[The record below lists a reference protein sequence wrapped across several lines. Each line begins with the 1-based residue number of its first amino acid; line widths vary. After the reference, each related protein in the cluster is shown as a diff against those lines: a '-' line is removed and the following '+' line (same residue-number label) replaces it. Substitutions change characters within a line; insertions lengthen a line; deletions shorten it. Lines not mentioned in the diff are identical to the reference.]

1 MRRREFL
8 MFAGGSLWASRS
20 LLADYSVVSQDPL
33 IAEYNLES
41 LQGRDTPLAEFYVR
55 NHFHLPQAG
64 GPQQLRIEGEVEK
77 VQTLTPAD
85 LARLPRRQLAAVLE
99 CSGNGVGPY
108 QLAGNAVWEG
118 WALDT
123 ALALARPTKS
133 AAYLH
138 LYGQDGFVRCIP
150 IARARQDALLVTR
163 MNHQPLPAEHGSPW
177 RAFFPGWYGM
187 DSVKWLNRIVVSRSP
202 IQPVPDDY
210 RAVIKGPGGNVRRE
224 PLPSIRVKS
233 AFIYP
238 AVGAVLRRGSVEA
251 RGVTWSNGAPIV
263 AVEVSADGGKTWKLA
278 QMDAQGGKYEWRLW
292 RVRLDLAQ
300 TGLVQLACKAIEA
313 GGKEQ
318 PAQRDPRRADG
329 YANNT
334 IERIRVMVI

>member
-1 MRRREFL
+1 ML
-8 MFAGGSLWASRS
+8 AGGSLWAPRS

-41 LQGRDTPLAEFYVR
+41 LQGLDTPLTEFYIR
-55 NHFHLPQAG
+55 NHFHVPHTEG
-64 GPQQLRIEGEVEK
+64 TQQLRIEGEVEK
-77 VQTLTPAD
+77 NQTLTPAS
-85 LARLPRRQLAAVLE
+85 LARLPRHQLAAVLE
-99 CSGNGVGPY
+99 CSGNGIGPY

-118 WALDT
+118 WALDEV
-123 ALALARPTKS
+123 LALARPKKS

-138 LYGQDGFVRCIP
+138 LYGQDGFIRCIS
-150 IARARQDALLVTR
+150 IARAKQDALLVTH
-163 MNHQPLPAEHGSPW
+163 MNHQPLPTEHGAPW

-187 DSVKWLNRIVVSRSP
+187 DSVKWLNRIVVAQSS
-202 IQPVPDDY
+202 IQSTPDDY
-210 RAVIKGPGGNVRRE
+210 LAMIKGPGGQVRRE
-224 PLPSIRVKS
+224 PLPSIQVKS
-233 AFIYP
+233 AFVYP

-251 RGVTWSNGAPIV
+251 RGVAWSNGAPLV
-263 AVEVSADGGKTWKLA
+263 AVEVSADAGKTWKLA

-292 RVRLDLAQ
+292 RVHLDLMQ

-318 PAQRDPRRADG
+318 PAQRDSRRADT